1 LSDLS
6 KDKPIRNLVF
16 TNIEQHTSPSMS
28 LASKSPMVSDGGNKN
43 LISIRRYSNSQTG
56 KDVIV
61 DGGQQYVLSSRR
73 EIKYQIYNY
82 ATNES
87 SRSQK

>member
-1 LSDLS
+1 
-6 KDKPIRNLVF
+6 
-16 TNIEQHTSPSMS
+16 MS

-56 KDVIV
+56 KEVTGD
-61 DGGQQYVLSSRR
+61 GQQYVLSSRR
-73 EIKYQIYNY
+73 EIKYKIYNY

-87 SRSQK
+87 ARSQQ